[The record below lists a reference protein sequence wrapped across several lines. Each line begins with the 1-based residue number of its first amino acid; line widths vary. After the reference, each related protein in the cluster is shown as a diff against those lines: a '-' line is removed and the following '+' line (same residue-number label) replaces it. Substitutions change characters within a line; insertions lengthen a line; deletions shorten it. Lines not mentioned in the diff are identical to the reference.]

1 MAEFLMDS
9 ITGKTNF
16 TVSKTVKE
24 ASNLLPSSMAVSPGP
39 ADKLS
44 GTGGALNASSLFPLI
59 GTSIDAVIPSDGL
72 YQLMFTAWGPTDYGQ
87 PKPIQMRINATAM
100 KNVGHAYYNGSSSHS
115 WFVELKAGD
124 KVNFGTPRVFY
135 NYTMYPSYIQLNR
148 WLIRKIAPIGGR

>member
-1 MAEFLMDS
+1 MDS

-24 ASNLLPSSMAVSPGP
+24 ANNLLPSTMAVNPGP

-44 GTGGALNASSLFPLI
+44 GTGGALNASSYFTLVNLN
-59 GTSIDAVIPSDGL
+59 SIDAVIPSDGL
-72 YQLMFTAWGPTDYGQ
+72 YHLMFTAFGPADFGQ
-87 PKPIQMRINATAM
+87 PKPIYMRINAGAQ
-100 KNVGHAYYNGSSSHS
+100 KIVGFAYYNGSSSHS

-124 KVNFGTPRVFY
+124 KVNFGTINNFY
-135 NYTMYPSYIQLNR
+135 NYVLYPSFISLNR

>member
-1 MAEFLMDS
+1 MDS

-16 TVSKTVKE
+16 TVSKTVKA

-44 GTGGALNASSLFPLI
+44 GTGGALNASNWFTLTGLN
-59 GTSIDAVIPSDGL
+59 SIDAVIPSDGL
-72 YQLMFTAWGPTDYGQ
+72 YQLMFTAWGPTDFGQ
-87 PKPIQMRINATAM
+87 PKHVYMRINATAL
-100 KNVGHAYYNGSSSHS
+100 KTVGFAYYNGSSSHS

-124 KVNFGTPRVFY
+124 KVNFGTATNFY
-135 NYTMYPSYIQLNR
+135 NYVMYPTYIQLNR

>member
-1 MAEFLMDS
+1 MDS

-24 ASNLLPSSMAVSPGP
+24 TRNLLPSTMAVDPGT

-44 GTGGALNASSLFPLI
+44 GMNGALNASNWFTLTGSN
-59 GTSIDAVIPSDGL
+59 SIDAVIPSDGL
-72 YQLMFTAWGPTDYGQ
+72 YHLMFYAYGATNFGQ
-87 PKPIQMRINATAM
+87 PKPIHMRINANALKT
-100 KNVGHAYYNGSSSHS
+100 VGYAYYNGSSSHS

-124 KVNFGTPRVFY
+124 KVNFGTAANFN
-135 NYTMYPSYIQLNR
+135 NYVMYPTYIQMNR